1 MPVGLIAIMSVI
13 SQPLADSTFIVF
25 YPEEANSVN
34 LENLE
39 NLENLVEGT
48 NPYKLISPETIIDCP
63 LVSLLIYIVI
73 NPLYGL
79 VEFPA
84 MS

>member
-1 MPVGLIAIMSVI
+1 MSPI

-25 YPEEANSVN
+25 YPEEENSV
-34 LENLE
+34 

-48 NPYKLISPETIIDCP
+48 NPYKLISPETIIDY
-63 LVSLLIYIVI
+63 SLLSPLIYIVI

-84 MS
+84 II